1 MKLNTRELLIFS
13 AKFAAIFFGLALA
26 WPWFA
31 PAYVATIVGVANLFF
46 PWVEDPDIS
55 WLQAENNSVAIYVR
69 NVDQN
74 QELQLFGYVDYPHLG
89 LLLLLALLLATPR
102 VSLRRLGVLGL
113 ACGLLLAVHVVYLIA
128 ETRFLYVNEFG
139 AELSIPDGLYL
150 RYAWLGRFLKFV
162 SLVSPVVIW
171 ALLTF
176 RYWFPWPPRP
186 TAMPA
191 PTVARAVKLKKH
203 RRIQ

>member
-1 MKLNTRELLIFS
+1 MKRNTRELLIFS
-13 AKFAAIFFGLALA
+13 AKFAPIFLGLALA

-31 PAYVATIVGVANLFF
+31 PAYVATTVGVANLLF
-46 PWVEDPDIS
+46 PWVEEPDLS
-55 WLQAENNSVAIYVR
+55 WLQAENNSVVIYMR
-69 NVDQN
+69 DTN
-74 QELQLFGYVDYPHLG
+74 QELHRFGYLDYPHLG

-102 VSLRRLGVLGL
+102 ITLRRLGLSGL
-113 ACGLLLAVHVVYLIA
+113 ACGLLFAVHVIYLIA
-128 ETRFLYVNEFG
+128 ETRFLYVNAFG
-139 AELSIPDGLYL
+139 AELAIPDGLYL

-176 RYWFPWPPRP
+176 RDWFPWPPRP
-186 TAMPA
+186 AAMPA
-191 PTVARAVKLKKH
+191 PVVADNVKLKKH